1 MSGAADLLLH
11 LKPCPVTVD
20 FLGRSW
26 PVPARD
32 CVAWLELIAGD
43 EFDPWAVFPALAGQ
57 DAVDEVS
64 EALWRGVVELDDV
77 VKVAMEVVS
86 AVADRPWWVALRII
100 GVATGSWETVHVND
114 AVGRPLAGWLDEV
127 WSKILAHV
135 DPKKRA
141 SFVNEVESAPT
152 GWQGE
157 VDFNNEEMAFMS
169 AMKAVM
175 K

>member
-11 LKPCPVTVD
+11 LKPCPVQVD
-20 FLGRSW
+20 FLGATHTI
-26 PVPARD
+26 PAMD
-32 CVAWLELIAGD
+32 VIDWLELIAGD
-43 EFDPWAVFPALAGQ
+43 SLDPWSIFPALAGP
-57 DAVDEVS
+57 DVAEEVS
-64 EALWRGVVELDDV
+64 EALWRGVVEPDDV

-114 AVGRPLAGWLDEV
+114 AMGRPLAGWLDEV
-127 WSKILAHV
+127 WSKILTHV